1 MLAVLLGAVQ
11 NIACKASKY
20 SLFDPCK
27 EMAYIPLDK
36 DSKTKGKAAIDVAG
50 MPLGKGG
57 GALLQQ
63 ILIFGLGSLE
73 ASTPVLAVV
82 LAAVVYF
89 WLRSARSLADQ
100 FDAAMSSDNK

>member
-100 FDAAMSSDNK
+100 FDAAMSIDNK

>member
-1 MLAVLLGAVQ
+1 
-11 NIACKASKY
+11 
-20 SLFDPCK
+20 
-27 EMAYIPLDK
+27 MAYIPLDK